1 MTVQLAILWCAAR
14 VVPSSERA
22 EWLAEW
28 SAELWYVKKEGSRQA
43 TGFCLGA
50 FQDAV
55 ALRCY
60 SPANPRTVWRLETPV
75 QCLGFLGLLVTA
87 CTLLALRLPEA
98 RGVILPFPYRGVER
112 LVMLSPAGQ
121 HESRLPTVAVGQ
133 YRNLANRL
141 PRQFGGVAFYR
152 PMRVRVGRADL
163 SLALATGNLFDLL
176 GIPVAR
182 NREQP
187 ALVVSDSAWQKL
199 FGGDPQLAGRVVEA
213 AGRRCVIT
221 AVIPA
226 DSWQLPGRID
236 AWLIDDKALTAS
248 PNASKGFVLGRLN
261 QTQRDWP
268 ERFSVPNDGGGY
280 DRFDFGS
287 LHAYPI
293 FALPVVALIALL
305 VAAATVSPRF
315 GEYSAIHHHRRWLF
329 LAGKIGLL
337 LPIVLFGTL
346 ILQSLIAV
354 EIRPMAVFGYMIGF
368 RWTLM
373 DQRQR
378 CPECLRLLAHPT
390 RIGQPS
396 QTFLE
401 WYGTEFMCVKGHGL
415 LHVPEIPTIS
425 FGTHRWQRLDRSW
438 SELFS

>member
-1 MTVQLAILWCAAR
+1 MTMQLAMLWFAAR
-14 VVPSSERA
+14 VVPSSQRA

-28 SAELWYVKKEGSRQA
+28 NAELWYVRKAGSRQA

-55 ALRCY
+55 AVRCC
-60 SPANPRTVWRLETPV
+60 SPANPRTVWRLETPM
-75 QCLGFLGLLVTA
+75 QCLGFLGLLATA
-87 CTLLALRLPEA
+87 STLLALRLPEA

-112 LVMLSPAGQ
+112 LVMVSPTGQ
-121 HESRLPTVAVGQ
+121 NDLRLPTVALGQ

-141 PRQFGGVAFYR
+141 PPQFAGVAFYR
-152 PMRVRVGRADL
+152 PMRVRAAGAEL

-176 GIPVAR
+176 GIPVPR
-182 NREQP
+182 DRQQP
-187 ALVVSDSAWQKL
+187 ALVLSDTAWRKL
-199 FGGDPQLAGRVVEA
+199 FGGDSQLAGRVVEVA
-213 AGRRCVIT
+213 SRRSVIT

-236 AWLIDDKALTAS
+236 AWLIDDKAVTEL
-248 PNASKGFVLGRLN
+248 PNPSKGFVLGRLI
-261 QTQRDWP
+261 QTQRDRP
-268 ERFSVPNDGGGY
+268 SRFSVPNDGGDY
-280 DRFDFGS
+280 DRFDSGS
-287 LHAYPI
+287 LHSYPI
-293 FALPVVALIALL
+293 FALPVVALIAML
-305 VAAATVSPRF
+305 VAAATVSLRF

-329 LAGKIGLL
+329 LAGKIALL

-346 ILQSLIAV
+346 ILQSMIAV
-354 EIRPMAVFGYMIGF
+354 EIRPMAVFGYLIAF

-373 DQRQR
+373 DQQQR

-401 WYGTEFMCVKGHGL
+401 WYGTESMCVKGHGL
-415 LHVPEIPTIS
+415 LYIPEIPTIS
-425 FGTHRWQRLDRSW
+425 FGTHRWLRLDRSW